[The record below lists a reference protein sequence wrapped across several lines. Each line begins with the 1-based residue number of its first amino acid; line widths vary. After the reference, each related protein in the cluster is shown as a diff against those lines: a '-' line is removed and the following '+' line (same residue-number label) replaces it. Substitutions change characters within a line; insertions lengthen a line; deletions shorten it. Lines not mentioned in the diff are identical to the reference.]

1 MTVTSEGIGLRSTR
15 GRQGRLSLAVVPQP
29 ARSSEPS
36 VWFCSHCGAQPS
48 AYDADLNS
56 RVCTDCSL
64 GVLLETS
71 SEVAPPSG
79 GAFLV
84 LDSSLSVCAVSAAA
98 ERLLAT
104 RETEAVNHHIT
115 ELLVPA
121 DAEAQG
127 PASLAA
133 AVTWAAGGDDTPR
146 TVTVRPANTFGVRL
160 TARIGSCSPPRAA
173 LLVFDGPSR

>member
-1 MTVTSEGIGLRSTR
+1 
-15 GRQGRLSLAVVPQP
+15 
-29 ARSSEPS
+29 
-36 VWFCSHCGAQPS
+36 
-48 AYDADLNS
+48 
-56 RVCTDCSL
+56 
-64 GVLLETS
+64 VLLETRADA
-71 SEVAPPSG
+71 APHDG
-79 GAFLV
+79 GAFMV
-84 LDSSLSVCAVSAAA
+84 LDRTLAVCAVSAGA

-104 RETEAVNHHIT
+104 RETEAVNRHVT

-133 AVTWAAGGDDTPR
+133 AVTWAATGDETTR

-160 TARIGSCSPPRAA
+160 TARIASCSPPRAA